1 LAAVLLFAG
10 AIGLHV
16 AAVAEPYKAQ
26 AGPFAVAVELGSW
39 SDAARAGREVPYQL
53 YLPQSAPEP
62 LPIVVWSHGAG
73 GSRDGAEYLGR
84 HLASHGY
91 AVFHLQHAGSDA
103 AVLRQHG
110 REGMLREVARPAAA
124 QARFEDVPF
133 AVERIVAMN
142 AEGPLAG
149 RLDPER
155 MGMSGHSYGAIST
168 MVAAGQSSPEA
179 GQRYAVPRF
188 KGAFAMSPGSPR
200 RGSAEE
206 AFEDMLMPIFHLTGT
221 ADGSPLGD
229 LEPSAREQPF
239 RIIDD
244 VDQYLLVLQ
253 DGVHM
258 TFSGRDAG
266 YPKLARHH
274 DLIRMA
280 AVAFWDSR
288 LRGDGAARAWLD
300 DGGFAA
306 ELGADGRFER
316 KTAVAAA
323 AASAARPCPDQDS
336 GRIDARRALLQ
347 SFPDPLK
354 RSSSS
359 AKRTLKLV
367 SVP

>member
-1 LAAVLLFAG
+1 MLRLAVILLLAG
-10 AIGLHV
+10 AGLP
-16 AAVAEPYKAQ
+16 AAATAEAYKAQ
-26 AGPFAVAVELGSW
+26 AGPFAVTVELGSW
-39 SDAARAGREVPYQL
+39 TDAAREGREVPFKL
-53 YLPQSAPEP
+53 YLPKGAHEP

-103 AVLRQHG
+103 AVLRDHG
-110 REGMLREVARPAAA
+110 RDGMLREVARPAAA
-124 QARFEDVPF
+124 QARFADVPF
-133 AVERIVAMN
+133 AVERIVAMS

-168 MVAAGQSSPEA
+168 LVAAGQRSPEA
-179 GQRYAVPRF
+179 GQRYAVRRF

-200 RGSAEE
+200 RGSAAE
-206 AFEDMLMPIFHLTGT
+206 AFDDMLMPIFHLTGT

-229 LEPSAREQPF
+229 LEPSAREEPF
-239 RIIDD
+239 RVIDD

-274 DLIRMA
+274 ELIRMA
-280 AVAFWDSR
+280 ATAFWDCR
-288 LRGDGAARAWLD
+288 LRGDAAACTWLD
-300 DGGFAA
+300 DGGFAK
-306 ELGADGRFER
+306 ELGVDGRFEP
-316 KTAVAAA
+316 KPATVAATATGAAVA
-323 AASAARPCPDQDS
+323 SP
-336 GRIDARRALLQ
+336 
-347 SFPDPLK
+347 
-354 RSSSS
+354 
-359 AKRTLKLV
+359 
-367 SVP
+367 

>member
-1 LAAVLLFAG
+1 VRCSRLRTPRLAWILLLVVAVLPA
-10 AIGLHV
+10 V
-16 AAVAEPYKAQ
+16 ATAEPYKVE
-26 AGPFAVAVELGSW
+26 AGPFAVKVELGSW
-39 SDAARAGREVPYQL
+39 TDSERNGREVPYKL
-53 YLPQSAPEP
+53 YLPEGAPEP
-62 LPIVVWSHGAG
+62 LPVVVWSHGAG

-91 AVFHLQHAGSDA
+91 AAFHLQHAGSDA
-103 AVLRQHG
+103 AVLREHG

-124 QARFEDVPF
+124 EARFADVPF
-133 AVERIVAMN
+133 AVERIVAMS
-142 AEGPLAG
+142 AEGPYAG

-168 MVAAGQSSPEA
+168 LVAAGQRSPEA

-200 RGSAEE
+200 RGSATE
-206 AFEDMLMPIFHLTGT
+206 AFDEMLMPIFHLTGT

-229 LEPSAREQPF
+229 MEPSAREEPF
-239 RIIDD
+239 RVIDD

-274 DLIRMA
+274 ELIRMA
-280 AVAFWDSR
+280 AIAFWDSR
-288 LRGDGAARAWLD
+288 LRGDAAAREWLD
-300 DGGFAA
+300 GGGFAK

-316 KTAVAAA
+316 KTAVSAAAPAAA
-323 AASAARPCPDQDS
+323 AP
-336 GRIDARRALLQ
+336 
-347 SFPDPLK
+347 
-354 RSSSS
+354 
-359 AKRTLKLV
+359 
-367 SVP
+367 